1 MFKHPPKVV
10 ENLFEAIWEQN
21 HGNALQYFNYH
32 SIVDP
37 DGKYLHY
44 DQLRRRIPKD
54 LDPTLAW
61 SIVKAARKQQQ
72 TVPLMLGEPEDVC
85 WFVATPAILRAISLC
100 DQKTTTAALTYMTS
114 QIGEG
119 KQVEYLMTD
128 LINEEAISSSQLE
141 GSATTTKVAKNLLQT
156 ERKGKDEGEKMI
168 IGNYRMMECAWR
180 NRNEP
185 LTTQMMLELHLVGV
199 EGIDDEHYHPGTL
212 RNSDNIEVRD
222 GEGNIVHQP
231 PPVTGLKHRLAKII
245 DWVNQDHTNTND
257 TGYIHPLVKAIIIHF
272 IIGYEHPFHDGN
284 GRVARALFYWFLF
297 REGFSAFRYIAV
309 STLLKAA
316 PKQYGMSY
324 VYTETDEMDLTY
336 FVDYQCQIISRAIKL
351 FLQNFD
357 DVLKSIRDFEQ
368 FLFNSGLYRQLTPNQ
383 RMVFNVAKSQRI
395 PQFTANSVMANL
407 GCSYNTAAAALN
419 GLVTLK
425 LFKKRKDGRE
435 WIYSMEDPKSIQKA
449 WV

>member
-1 MFKHPPKVV
+1 MFKKPPLIL
-10 ENLFEAIWEQN
+10 ENPLQALWDVKE
-21 HGNALQYFNYH
+21 NALQYFEYH
-32 SIVDP
+32 SIVDRE
-37 DGKYLHY
+37 GKYLHY
-44 DQLRRRIPKD
+44 DQFRRRIPKSV
-54 LDPTLAW
+54 DPTLAW
-61 SIVKAARKQQQ
+61 SVVKAARKQQQ
-72 TVPLMLGEPEDVC
+72 SIPVLLGDLDEAC
-85 WFVATPAILRAISLC
+85 LFVATPAILRAISLC
-100 DQKTTTAALTYMTS
+100 DQKTTTAALTYMIS
-114 QIGEG
+114 QSGEG
-119 KQVEYLMTD
+119 KQIEYLMND

-156 ERKGKDEGEKMI
+156 ERKGRDEGEKMI

-180 NRNEP
+180 NRHQP
-185 LTTQMMLELHLVGV
+185 LTAQLMLELHQVGV

-212 RNSDNIEVRD
+212 RNSDNIEIRD

-231 PPVTGLKHRLAKII
+231 PAAAGLKRRLAKII
-245 DWVNQDHTNTND
+245 EWVNEDHTNTND
-257 TGYIHPLVKAIIIHF
+257 TGYIHPMVKAIIIHF

-336 FVDYQCQIISRAIKL
+336 FVDYQCQIITRAIRL

-357 DVLKSIRDFEQ
+357 DALKAIRDFEQ
-368 FLFNSGLYRQLTPNQ
+368 FLFNSGKYRELTANQ
-383 RMVFNVAKSQRI
+383 RMVFNVAKSQ
-395 PQFTANSVMANL
+395 PGTQFTAKGVMTNL
-407 GCSYNTAAAALN
+407 GCSYNTAAAVLN
-419 GLVTLK
+419 GLVKNK
-425 LFKKRKDGRE
+425 LFKKRKEGKS
-435 WIYSMEDPKSIQKA
+435 WIYFMEDPAVIQKA